1 MNFRKLAALGLIALA
16 LCIPLG
22 LAKAGLHFHGT
33 GGVASAW
40 NGGLVQT
47 SLSASSLGSGEYI
60 PINRMLDS
68 RDWSTVTGNAPV
80 AVNEQNAQ
88 GFPSNSANLTAVGG
102 WKTAFLI
109 PASTSRP
116 GNYIVDWTGPG
127 SATINPSATSVV
139 SITGSGCTISA
150 GSVSGANCAAT
161 VTWTSSSQQT
171 VGLSITA
178 TPSGGLT
185 SLRVYHVND
194 TAAVAAGQVCKG
206 GSDNKFYQTV
216 GANFGV
222 IRDLNSSNGNF
233 SNVAVWADRTPVG
246 WFSYGAN
253 NYFPQSLVTTNSLV
267 NTSGAQYT
275 LAFGGFVLTDKAH
288 VIVNPG
294 AITPP
299 SYTSAQTVS
308 TGNTLQLTSTTG
320 IVTGMVAGDA
330 NSGNALW
337 PTVTVL
343 SVAGNIVTFS
353 SSPFIVGKGG
363 VTSGDVIYFSPM
375 LNVNSTGSV
384 PVVLP
389 SGGVYGVAFAPN
401 LIYANWSTLTYDA
414 GLNAW
419 LILNSQTSNQGL
431 TGGMPPEA
439 FTACANEIG
448 AHPWY
453 VFPTYSMDAPTDY
466 VPQLAT
472 YAKNNLKPGLIPRF
486 EGPNED
492 WNYFLGWR
500 TPYSDNKEFPRSGA
514 FQDHDNWYGRAI
526 SQAGQTVSSVFGANR
541 ALYKVE
547 ACMSLA
553 GGIPQAVAVASG
565 SYVSGTGVVTLIT
578 STPITFLGVGQAIV
592 VRGVTGTGSIAS
604 VNGVFTTIAGS
615 SGTTIKYTIA
625 SGLTLAI
632 NSSSGFAE
640 FGLTSQGEKLTS
652 PEYVSNGGSAAYN
665 WVTDICP
672 TAYYESSFA
681 GFSPSEIGWAYWYA
695 HGASS
700 GQQDTLVGNFLAGA
714 LTTGFAGNLY
724 WLQNTVWP
732 GFNAYLATFTGIGLT
747 GYEGGYGANAGCGYS
762 YQPGCAAFATSV
774 SVTGVTLGATTTLT
788 VGANAWNYICNT
800 ASLCTGGQPTTAL
813 SGFAGGCGLNATD
826 PAVLSATS
834 TTVTVNV
841 NSTGFTGCTTG
852 TAAYDGAGGSAGY
865 VATFELAVEQNTNP
879 ANLQATELN
888 FLQSFY
894 SAGGR
899 FPAEYLDS
907 DSTPWGKYK
916 PDVYSTNTPVISA
929 GQVFQI
935 AP

>member
-1 MNFRKLAALGLIALA
+1 MTRRKLRAIVAFA
-16 LCIPLG
+16 LCIPE
-22 LAKAGLHFHGT
+22 LAQAGLRLHGS
-33 GGVASAW
+33 GGIASAW

-47 SLSASSLGSGEYI
+47 SLSASSLGSGDYI
-60 PINRMLDS
+60 PINRLQDS
-68 RDWSTVTGNAPV
+68 RDWITVNPPSNTPVNIAEENAT
-80 AVNEQNAQ
+80 
-88 GFPSNSANLTAVGG
+88 GFPNNNTNLAAVGG
-102 WKTAFLI
+102 WQTFFSI
-109 PASTSRP
+109 PSQTQRP
-116 GNYIVDWTGPG
+116 GNQIFDWTGTG
-127 SATINPSATSVV
+127 STTWDAGITVV
-139 SITGSGCTISA
+139 SITGAGCT
-150 GSVSGANCAAT
+150 
-161 VTWTSSSQQT
+161 T
-171 VGLSITA
+171 VGTTISGVNCTATLDATGQTGVTLKITA
-178 TPSGGLT
+178 VASGGPA
-185 SLRVYHVND
+185 RARFYHFND

-206 GSDNKFYQTV
+206 GSDSKFYQTV

-233 SNVAVWADRTPVG
+233 SNVAVWADRTPLG

-275 LAFGGFVLTDKAH
+275 LAFGGFSLTDKAH

-308 TGNTLQLTSTTG
+308 SGNTLQLTSTTG
-320 IVTGMVAGDA
+320 IVAGMVAGDA

-337 PTVTVL
+337 PTATVL

-375 LNVNSTGSV
+375 LNVNATGSI

-389 SGGVYGVAFAPN
+389 SGGVYGTANSAN
-401 LIYANWSTLTYDA
+401 LIYAHWSTLTYDA

-419 LILNSQTSNQGL
+419 LILNDQSINQGL

-466 VPQLAT
+466 VLQLAT

-553 GGIPQAVAVASG
+553 GGVPQAVAVASG

-578 STPITFLGVGQAIV
+578 STPITFLGVGQSIV
-592 VRGVTGTGSIAS
+592 VRGVTGTGSVANA
-604 VNGVFTTIAGS
+604 NGSFITGTGS

-625 SGLTLAI
+625 TGLTLTI
-632 NSSSGFAE
+632 GSTGFAE

-681 GFSPSEIGWAYWYA
+681 GFSPSEIGFAYWYM

-762 YQPGCAAFATSV
+762 YQPGCAAFATSA

-800 ASLCTGGQPTTAL
+800 ASLCTGGNPTTAL

-826 PAVLSATS
+826 PAVLSATA

-852 TAAYDGAGGSAGY
+852 TAAYDGAGGSGGY

-879 ANLQATELN
+879 TNLQATELN

-899 FPAEYLDS
+899 FQAEYLDS
-907 DSTPWGKYK
+907 DSSPWGKYK

-929 GQVFQI
+929 VQAFQA